1 MSIVTFGAADIENS
15 LGEISDGDF
24 DKLAFGAVKM
34 DGAGKIL
41 MYNAAEGAI
50 TGRDPKAVIGKN
62 FFTDVA
68 PCTDSPGFRGR
79 FDAGVKA
86 GALNEV
92 FEWTFNYKMDPAKVQ
107 VHMKKGAVGNDY
119 WVFVKRLQTL

>member
-1 MSIVTFGAADIENS
+1 MAIIAFGANDIENS
-15 LGEISDGDF
+15 LNKISDGDF

-34 DGAGKIL
+34 DGTGKIL

-50 TGRDPKAVIGKN
+50 TGRDPKSVIGKN

-92 FEWTFNYKMDPAKVQ
+92 FEWTFNYKMDPVKVQ
-107 VHMKKGAVGNDY
+107 VHMKKGVVGNDY
-119 WVFVKRLQTL
+119 WVFVKRL